1 MIGVMSE
8 ELFRSSAL
16 LHRLSEGDE
25 RAFEQVFHAC
35 YGPVYGA
42 AYRLLGNRAE
52 AEEVAQEAFLR
63 LHRQPPTRSSTPNLM
78 GWLITVATNLAYN
91 RLRSERRRRRREE
104 QVSLPAQPMDA
115 ADETDVGGER
125 ARRVRRVLAQLPE
138 RQTLILLLRHS
149 GLSYAEVAEQLGVA
163 PGSVGTLLARA
174 ERAFRR
180 AYEECEHE
188 DGDPEQA

>member
-52 AEEVAQEAFLR
+52 AEEAAQEAFLR

-91 RLRSERRRRRREE
+91 RLRSERRRRQREE
-104 QVSLPAQPMDA
+104 QVTLPAQPMDA

-149 GLSYAEVAEQLGVA
+149 GLSYSEVAEQLGVA